1 MNRYIHYPTHPF
13 CVYMQILHISIF
25 KFAFVAS
32 GAGGAGHAQGLR
44 GHLAP
49 RKHRYLPH
57 RSRWA
62 LEMAARA
69 RSEPQERSK
78 WLLEPARSRSGARN
92 GRSSPPRS
100 RWGAR
105 NRCSSPPR
113 SRWGARNS
121 RSSPVGVAGALEMA
135 ARAPSASLG
144 RSKWPHEPARLRWGG
159 RNRCSGPLGFAEA
172 LTLAARVRSASLG
185 RSKWPLELARLRWG
199 GRNRCSGL
207 LSRPR
212 WGARQRCSSFMRK
225 SCSKTLCSGRDSL
238 WTPGSV
244 RLSSEHGYARV
255 RAGWLA
261 GWPTDWLAG
270 WLAKQT
276 RNQAETI
283 LMSHDSYRKASGKS
297 TIQ

>member
-1 MNRYIHYPTHPF
+1 M
-13 CVYMQILHISIF
+13 
-25 KFAFVAS
+25 
-32 GAGGAGHAQGLR
+32 
-44 GHLAP
+44 
-49 RKHRYLPH
+49 
-57 RSRWA
+57 A

-69 RSEPQERSK
+69 R
-78 WLLEPARSRSGARN
+78 LGAA
-92 GRSSPPRS
+92 GALGIAARSSPPRS
-100 RWGAR
+100 L
-105 NRCSSPPR
+105 
-113 SRWGARNS
+113 WGARNS

-255 RAGWLA
+255 RAGEPGLESPA
-261 GWPTDWLAG
+261 MGW
-270 WLAKQT
+270 
-276 RNQAETI
+276 EI
-283 LMSHDSYRKASGKS
+283 HGKS
-297 TIQ
+297 LENPLTNPGFLETQISAKNQGLKTS

>member
-1 MNRYIHYPTHPF
+1 MYLYLNLRSSLRAPGVLSELSSQPGLENTAIYRT
-13 CVYMQILHISIF
+13 
-25 KFAFVAS
+25 AA
-32 GAGGAGHAQGLR
+32 AGR
-44 GHLAP
+44 SKWPLAP
-49 RKHRYLPH
+49 A
-57 RSRWA
+57 RSRRSARNGCSSPLGAAMA

-69 RSEPQERSK
+69 R
-78 WLLEPARSRSGARN
+78 LGAA
-92 GRSSPPRS
+92 
-100 RWGAR
+100 WGAR

-144 RSKWPHEPARLRWGG
+144 RSKWPHEPDRPRWGG
-159 RNRCSGPLGFAEA
+159 RNRCSGPLGFAAA

-185 RSKWPLELARLRWG
+185 RSKWLLELARLRWG

-255 RAGWLA
+255 RASIYIYMWHPLLR
-261 GWPTDWLAG
+261 P
-270 WLAKQT
+270 
-276 RNQAETI
+276 N
-283 LMSHDSYRKASGKS
+283 
-297 TIQ
+297 